1 MYNELISLLEREI
14 RVNTYSK
21 ELLPF
26 WLDNLEKSKNF
37 DATKKDIVL
46 KVNELYLKQK
56 KSKHTEFLGLLGLI
70 SLLNKI
76 TNYDSYTLKGLSFLG
91 FYLSDHPMNDL
102 RRHLQF
108 KGGTLMENKGKQG
121 LVTLLGTLTHIK
133 QHRTKKGDLM
143 AFAVLSD
150 DTAQMDVVIMP
161 QLYKQ
166 TAEHLTKGRNV
177 IIHGKMD
184 KETSC
189 LANQI
194 QFIDTK

>member
-1 MYNELISLLEREI
+1 
-14 RVNTYSK
+14 
-21 ELLPF
+21 
-26 WLDNLEKSKNF
+26 
-37 DATKKDIVL
+37 
-46 KVNELYLKQK
+46 
-56 KSKHTEFLGLLGLI
+56 
-70 SLLNKI
+70 
-76 TNYDSYTLKGLSFLG
+76 
-91 FYLSDHPMNDL
+91 
-102 RRHLQF
+102 
-108 KGGTLMENKGKQG
+108 MENKGKQG

-166 TAEHLTKGRNV
+166 TVEHLIKGRNV